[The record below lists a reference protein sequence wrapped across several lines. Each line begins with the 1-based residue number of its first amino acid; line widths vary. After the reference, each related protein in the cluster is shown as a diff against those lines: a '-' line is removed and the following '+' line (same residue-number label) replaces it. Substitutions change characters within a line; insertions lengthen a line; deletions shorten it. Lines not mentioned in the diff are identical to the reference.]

1 MREARNLM
9 NDLVGRGVKPNAYTF
24 NALIDAYIEKSDTEG
39 VEEIV
44 AVMEKVEVDF
54 DVATY
59 CLLIKWHA
67 KCFRIED
74 ALKVFD
80 EMIERGVPPNIHVYE
95 ND

>member
-1 MREARNLM
+1 M
-9 NDLVGRGVKPNAYTF
+9 
-24 NALIDAYIEKSDTEG
+24 
-39 VEEIV
+39 